1 MMSQFEPEEIA
12 IEREGVIIDEIQK
25 NPDLHHNAL
34 IKKIVPRYMAK
45 TTFERVR
52 DNLIEKNVISCL
64 MKGNKKFYRITENY
78 EKRSLQLIERMTHL
92 NFQHLQHE
100 TKRLRDDYHHK
111 DVNEKISKGI
121 QLLRELLQIDN
132 GFTILDSIK
141 NSKKTLYKNEHL
153 EIQEMIAFVFLAITN
168 DKNAEMI
175 FPQIM
180 SSVGFNF
187 TKNFAESK

>member
-1 MMSQFEPEEIA
+1 
-12 IEREGVIIDEIQK
+12 
-25 NPDLHHNAL
+25 
-34 IKKIVPRYMAK
+34 
-45 TTFERVR
+45 
-52 DNLIEKNVISCL
+52 
-64 MKGNKKFYRITENY
+64 MKGNKKFYTITENY

-100 TKRLRDDYHHK
+100 IKRLRGDYHHK
-111 DVNEKISKGI
+111 DVNEKISKSI
-121 QLLRELLQIDN
+121 QLLRELLQTDN

-141 NSKKTLYKNEHL
+141 NSKKTLYKDEHL

-180 SSVGFNF
+180 SGVGFNF